1 MQKTHYI
8 RKAHLYR
15 YKLKY
20 KYGAWTQKG
29 KFTTNSGLTG
39 TFTLLFF
46 NGYQKEYYIFLS
58 PKGYKEMSR
67 QTFLS
72 HKERFCREI
81 LKFVKPKISLQIDD
95 IRANEKDQILSDV
108 FIQPLFVNKSVINV
122 YVGSDTNLK
131 LTFHYNFESNE
142 WVLYMLNLKEV
153 TKTFT
158 SSCWLRD
165 IWNFVCEHEDMK
177 FPLLLHTP

>member
-1 MQKTHYI
+1 MQITHYI
-8 RKAHLYR
+8 SKAHLYR
-15 YKLKY
+15 YKLAY
-20 KYGAWTQKG
+20 RHGTWTQKG
-29 KFTTNSGLTG
+29 EFTTNSGLTG

-58 PKGYKEMSR
+58 PKGYKDMSR

-72 HKERFCREI
+72 HKERFCKEI
-81 LKFVKPKISLQIDD
+81 LEFIKPRLSSQIENIRLNEIDKTPLNLSL
-95 IRANEKDQILSDV
+95 
-108 FIQPLFVNKSVINV
+108 QPLFVNKSVINV
-122 YVGSDTNLK
+122 YFGQENKLK
-131 LTFHYNFESNE
+131 ITFHYNYETNE

-158 SSCWLRD
+158 NSCWLSD
-165 IWNFVCEHEDMK
+165 IWTFVCEHEDMK